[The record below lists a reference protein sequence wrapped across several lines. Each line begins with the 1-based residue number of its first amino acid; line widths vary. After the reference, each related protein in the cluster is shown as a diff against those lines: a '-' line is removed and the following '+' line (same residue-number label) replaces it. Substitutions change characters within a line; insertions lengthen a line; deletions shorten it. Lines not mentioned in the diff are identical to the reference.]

1 MKNLKELF
9 KILKNRR
16 IEKGYSLRQVETLL
30 QGKGVKYTFTA
41 IQKLEQGEQDTID
54 INLLTA
60 FSKIYNLDYLKML
73 ELAGLDENLLNKNKA
88 FKKQESNVSEEIF
101 KSFIQIPL
109 YGMASAGNGLIETD
123 NNIED
128 IEYISIPNIN
138 KNVKKRD
145 FACRA
150 KGDSMEPHYH
160 DGDIIVVDVTDSIDI
175 RVLNGQE
182 ALIYQEGVK
191 FLKRVFFEEGTGNLI
206 LKSYNPAY
214 ADYVIPNYELDKVEC
229 KGVISMVISIRN
241 KRFMF

>member
-1 MKNLKELF
+1 MKDLKELF

-30 QGKGVKYTFTA
+30 KGKGVKYTFTA

-138 KNVKKRD
+138 KNVKK
-145 FACRA
+145 
-150 KGDSMEPHYH
+150 
-160 DGDIIVVDVTDSIDI
+160 
-175 RVLNGQE
+175 
-182 ALIYQEGVK
+182 
-191 FLKRVFFEEGTGNLI
+191 
-206 LKSYNPAY
+206 
-214 ADYVIPNYELDKVEC
+214 
-229 KGVISMVISIRN
+229 
-241 KRFMF
+241 KRFCLSS